1 MRRACHGRSIKKERI
16 ATQSITA
23 QIQKMNEN
31 VEAAHASVDENGRIV
46 SDGIREI
53 VMAKEEARKLLDVQT
68 VSGQKVKEVEENLA
82 ASLKYQ
88 ERMEKMAEEM
98 SDTTKRSREQVENI
112 GMAIRQQAEL
122 AESMER
128 AFEEVRKIS
137 DTLLQISLQK
147 ES

>member
-1 MRRACHGRSIKKERI
+1 M
-16 ATQSITA
+16 
-23 QIQKMNEN
+23 
-31 VEAAHASVDENGRIV
+31 DENGRIV

>member
-1 MRRACHGRSIKKERI
+1 
-16 ATQSITA
+16 
-23 QIQKMNEN
+23 MNEN